1 MGKFKQEAL
10 DLLELVG
17 GKENIASLS
26 HCVTRLRFV
35 LKDEGKANVK
45 EIEKLPTVKGTFT
58 NAGQFQVII
67 GNEVKTFFDDF
78 VKVSGVKGV
87 SKEEAKKAAQ
97 QNMSLLQRI
106 ISGLA
111 EIFVPILPAI
121 ITGGLILGFRNI
133 IGDMKVFGDGTQA
146 LTDLYPVLAEIHS
159 FLWIL
164 GEAIFHFLPVAI
176 TWSTVKKFGGSEILG
191 IVLGITLVSPQ
202 LLNAYG
208 YAAAVQEGTVP
219 FWDFGL
225 FTIDKVGYQAQVI
238 PAMLSGILLSKLE
251 LSLRKYIPD
260 VLKMI
265 IIPFVA
271 LLVTLLLS
279 YIVIGPVSRVLGDNI
294 ALVFNYLLTGPIK
307 LLGAIIFGLLYA
319 PLVITGLHHTFIAVD
334 LQLIANN
341 GGTMIWPLIAL
352 SNIAQGSA
360 AVAMLIIY
368 KKNAKLKSVAASAGI
383 SAWLGVTEPAM
394 FGVNLKYKYPFYAAL
409 IGSASAAV
417 VSILTGVLANSI
429 GIGGL
434 PGFLAIQP
442 QYWVQFIIAMLVAV
456 IVPAALTFVFDKKYS
471 KDCQELVEAKESAT
485 MN

>member
-1 MGKFKQEAL
+1 MGKFRQEAL

-17 GKENIASLS
+17 GKDNIASAS

-35 LKDEGKANVK
+35 LKDEKIAK
-45 EIEKLPTVKGTFT
+45 ERAKDIEKLPSVKGTFV

-67 GNEVKTFFDDF
+67 GNSVQAFYDELIQ
-78 VKVSGVKGV
+78 VSGLKAE
-87 SKEEAKKAAQ
+87 SKEEVKKAAQ
-97 QNMSLLQRI
+97 KNMSIVQRVI
-106 ISGLA
+106 AGLA
-111 EIFVPILPAI
+111 EIFIPILPAI

-133 IGDMKVFGDGTQA
+133 IGDLAVFGDGTQI
-146 LTDLYPVLAEIHS
+146 LTSLHPILAEIHS

-164 GEAIFHFLPVAI
+164 GEAIFHFLPVAV

-208 YAAAVQEGTVP
+208 YAEAVQNGSVP
-219 FWDFGL
+219 FWNFGW

-238 PAMLSGILLSKLE
+238 PAMLSGIVLTKIE
-251 LSLRKYIPD
+251 LTLKKYIPD
-260 VLKMI
+260 VLKLI
-265 IIPFVA
+265 VIPFTT
-271 LLVTLLLS
+271 LLVTVLLS
-279 YIVIGPVSRVLGDNI
+279 YIIIGPISRELGNYVAI
-294 ALVFNYLLTGPIK
+294 IFNYLLTGPFKI
-307 LLGAIIFGLLYA
+307 LGAIIFGVAYA

-334 LQLIANN
+334 LQLIAN

-352 SNIAQGSA
+352 SNIAQGAS

-368 KKNAKLKSVAASAGI
+368 KKNAKIKSIAASAGI

-394 FGVNLKYKYPFYAAL
+394 FGINLKYKFPFIAAL
-409 IGSASAAV
+409 IGSGCAAV
-417 VSILTGVLANSI
+417 ISILSGVLANSI

-442 QYWVQFIIAMLVAV
+442 QYWVPFIIAMVVAV
-456 IVPAALTFVFDKKYS
+456 VVPIVLTFIFNKKFGS
-471 KDCQELVEAKESAT
+471 DIENLE
-485 MN
+485 